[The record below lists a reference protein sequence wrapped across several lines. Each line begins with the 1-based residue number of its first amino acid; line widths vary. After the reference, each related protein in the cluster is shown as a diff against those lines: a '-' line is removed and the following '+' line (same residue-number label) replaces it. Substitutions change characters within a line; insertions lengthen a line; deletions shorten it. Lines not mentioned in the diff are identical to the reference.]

1 MLLHISTVLQGL
13 ELQRV
18 IVQTITNLDRWLEV
32 VVGVI
37 VVVVVVVL
45 FSIRGRALQN
55 GL

>member
-37 VVVVVVVL
+37 VVVVL